1 MCHFDTINETRVKVL
16 PNTMSQTAPQDD
28 LLEKLDRKTV
38 LNAWKNF
45 INARTDPNRLVRPT
59 IADSWRRCAE
69 LGIDAHAQRATKIG
83 EADQVDEL
91 RDANKALLNA
101 TQNTWQ
107 LLSQHLLASDS
118 ILILSD
124 NEGVILD
131 VKGNSEIVAAAA
143 KEHVAPGFDW
153 SEHAA
158 GTNAVGTAL
167 AAESPTVVRSVEHYC
182 QAAKLWDCAAA
193 PIRDLA
199 DGEIIGVLD
208 ITSVGELN
216 NSHALSFAIT
226 AAKQIE
232 HTLHSLELA
241 RSVELLSWYR
251 KIESRFRDKAAVLL
265 DRKGRV
271 IVSNNIAASVQYP
284 DRFEIENSVP
294 LPNQGQLNIQ
304 QIQRYDWDD
313 DEIATAPNEW
323 SGGLVVVEPTNE
335 LASTGTSFRNTHP
348 AFDKII
354 TANTHFIECI
364 DAAER
369 MAKAHSPV
377 LINGETGSGKE
388 LFASAIHAC
397 SERAEGPFVAVN
409 CGTLTQELAAS
420 ELFGYESGAFTG
432 AAKQGRLGKFEEA
445 NKGTLF
451 LDEIAEL
458 PQDVQAHLLRV
469 LQDNVVTRVGSN
481 TPKQVDV
488 RVIAATNKNLQD
500 ETDAG
505 RFRLDL
511 LYRLKVLSLDLL
523 PLRNRK
529 DDIPLLAERFLERMN
544 ATYGLGQKSL
554 SPGVLD
560 QLVAYNWPGNVRE
573 LHGIVESIYIL
584 NRATVLTTEHLPK
597 DFQFQPRHIAETRLE
612 PAPKAVNDLD
622 SIEKQFIAQAL
633 NDNQL
638 SLEAIAQQLGISRST
653 LYRKMKRYGLSR

>member
-1 MCHFDTINETRVKVL
+1 MTQNA
-16 PNTMSQTAPQDD
+16 QQDD
-28 LLEKLDRKTV
+28 LLDKLDRKSV
-38 LNAWKNF
+38 SNAWKNF
-45 INARTDPNRLVRPT
+45 INARSDPNRLVRPA
-59 IADSWRRCAE
+59 IAESWRRCIE
-69 LGIDAHAQRATKIG
+69 LNIDAHGQRAPKIG
-83 EADQVDEL
+83 DEPQIEK
-91 RDANKALLNA
+91 RREANKALRDA

-124 NEGVILD
+124 QTGVILD

-143 KEHVAPGFDW
+143 NEHVAPGFDW
-153 SEHAA
+153 SEQAA

-167 AAESPTVVRSVEHYC
+167 ASESPTVVRSVEHFC
-182 QAAKLWDCAAA
+182 EAAKLWDCAAA

-199 DGEIIGVLD
+199 DGEVIGVLD

-251 KIESRFRDKAAVLL
+251 KIESRYRDKPAVLL

-271 IVSNNIAASVQYP
+271 IVSNNIPANTRYP
-284 DRFEIENSVP
+284 DKFKLENSAP
-294 LPNQGQLNIQ
+294 LNPQGQLSFK
-304 QIQRYDWDD
+304 QIIKYDWGDD
-313 DEIATAPNEW
+313 TAPIAPTEW
-323 SGGLVVVEPTNE
+323 SGGLIIVETKTSV
-335 LASTGTSFRNTHP
+335 ASVSPPRHTHP
-348 AFDKII
+348 AFDNII
-354 TANTHFIECI
+354 TRNTNFIACI

-369 MAKAHSPV
+369 MAHAHSPV
-377 LINGETGSGKE
+377 LLNGETGSGKE

-397 SERAEGPFVAVN
+397 SERSKGPFVAVN

-445 NKGTLF
+445 NNGTLF

-458 PQDVQAHLLRV
+458 SQDVQAHLLRV

-488 RVIAATNKNLQD
+488 RVIAATNKNLQS
-500 ETDAG
+500 ETDEG

-511 LYRLKVLSLDLL
+511 FYRLKSPKPRFASITGTQRRYSFVSN
-523 PLRNRK
+523 PFFRTHECHLR
-529 DDIPLLAERFLERMN
+529 L
-544 ATYGLGQKSL
+544 
-554 SPGVLD
+554 
-560 QLVAYNWPGNVRE
+560 
-573 LHGIVESIYIL
+573 
-584 NRATVLTTEHLPK
+584 
-597 DFQFQPRHIAETRLE
+597 
-612 PAPKAVNDLD
+612 
-622 SIEKQFIAQAL
+622 
-633 NDNQL
+633 
-638 SLEAIAQQLGISRST
+638 RSKNPI
-653 LYRKMKRYGLSR
+653 R

>member
-1 MCHFDTINETRVKVL
+1 MTHS
-16 PNTMSQTAPQDD
+16 PPQDD
-28 LLEKLDRKTV
+28 SLDKLDRKTV
-38 LNAWKNF
+38 ANAWKNYV
-45 INARTDPNRLVRPT
+45 NARTDPSRLVRDS
-59 IADSWRRCAE
+59 IADSWQRCAE
-69 LGIDAHAQRATKIG
+69 IGVDPHTQRAALIG
-83 EADQVDEL
+83 DEQQVEALCE
-91 RDANKALLNA
+91 AKKALLEA

-124 NEGVILD
+124 DQGVILD
-131 VKGNSEIVAAAA
+131 VKGNSEIVDAAA

-153 SEHAA
+153 SEQTA

-167 AAESPTVVRSVEHYC
+167 ALEAPTVVRSVEHYC
-182 QAAKLWDCAAA
+182 EAAKLWDCAAA

-199 DGEIIGVLD
+199 DGEVIGVLD

-251 KIESRFRDKAAVLL
+251 KIESRYRDAAAVLV

-271 IVSNNIAASVQYP
+271 IVTNNIGAGIHYP
-284 DRFEIENSVP
+284 EKFLLENHAPVSHQGSLSLKQVIE
-294 LPNQGQLNIQ
+294 
-304 QIQRYDWDD
+304 YDWG
-313 DEIATAPNEW
+313 DEELPLAPNEW
-323 SGGLVVVEPTNE
+323 NGGLIIVEPQADFTKVAP
-335 LASTGTSFRNTHP
+335 LRDTHP

-354 TANTHFIECI
+354 TANPDFIACI

-369 MAKAHSPV
+369 MARAHSPV

-397 SERAEGPFVAVN
+397 SDRADGPFIAVN

-481 TPKQVDV
+481 TPRQVDV
-488 RVIAATNKNLQD
+488 RVIAATNKNLQT
-500 ETDAG
+500 ETDEG

-511 LYRLKVLSLDLL
+511 LYRLKVLMLDLP
-523 PLRNRK
+523 PLRQRK
-529 DDIPLLAERFLERMN
+529 DDISLLADRFLERMN

-554 SPGVLD
+554 SPELLQ
-560 QLVAYNWPGNVRE
+560 QLKAYDWPGNVRE
-573 LHGIVESIYIL
+573 LHGVIESIYIL
-584 NRATVLTTEHLPK
+584 NRATLLTTEHLPK
-597 DFQFQPRHIAETRLE
+597 DFQFHR
-612 PAPKAVNDLD
+612 PAANEVTENGVHDKVSDLD
-622 SIEKQFIAQAL
+622 SVEKQFIAQAL
-633 NDNQL
+633 ADNDV
-638 SLEAIAQQLGISRST
+638 SLESIAQQLGISRST
-653 LYRKMKRYGLSR
+653 LYRKMKRYQLSR

>member
-1 MCHFDTINETRVKVL
+1 
-16 PNTMSQTAPQDD
+16 MSQMPAQNDP
-28 LLEKLDRKTV
+28 LEKLDRKSV
-38 LNAWKNF
+38 SSAWKNY
-45 INARTDPNRLVRPT
+45 INARTDPSRLVRPT
-59 IADSWRRCAE
+59 IADSWQRCADQ
-69 LGIDAHAQRATKIG
+69 GIDAHAQRAEWIG
-83 EADQVDEL
+83 DEQAVEAL
-91 RDANKALLNA
+91 RDANRAMMDA

-124 NEGVILD
+124 KEGVILD
-131 VKGNSEIVAAAA
+131 VKGNSEIVDAAA

-153 SEHAA
+153 SEQAA

-167 AAESPTVVRSVEHYC
+167 ALEAPTVVRSVEHYC
-182 QAAKLWDCAAA
+182 EAAKLWDCAAA

-199 DGEIIGVLD
+199 DGEVIGVLD

-251 KIESRFRDKAAVLL
+251 KIESRYRDKAAVLV

-271 IVSNNIAASVQYP
+271 IVTNNIAANIQYP
-284 DRFEIENSVP
+284 DKFEIENHEP
-294 LPNQGQLNIQ
+294 TTYQGQLTLRQTIH
-304 QIQRYDWDD
+304 YEWDD
-313 DEIATAPNEW
+313 ENLSLAPTEW
-323 SGGLVVVEPTNE
+323 SGGLLIVEPE
-335 LASTGTSFRNTHP
+335 ESAGQLRPSRDTHP
-348 AFDKII
+348 AFEKII
-354 TANTHFIECI
+354 TANPRFIECI

-369 MAKAHSPV
+369 MAHAHSPV

-397 SERAEGPFVAVN
+397 SDRASEPFIAVN

-432 AAKQGRLGKFEEA
+432 AARQGRLGKFEEA

-469 LQDNVVTRVGSN
+469 LQDNVVTRVGGN

-488 RVIAATNKNLQD
+488 RVIAATNKNLQR
-500 ETDAG
+500 ETDEG

-511 LYRLKVLSLDLL
+511 LYRLKVLSLDLP
-523 PLRNRK
+523 PLRERK
-529 DDIPLLAERFLERMN
+529 DDIPLLIERFLERMN

-554 SPGVLD
+554 SPELL
-560 QLVAYNWPGNVRE
+560 QHLIAYDWPGNVRE
-573 LHGIVESIYIL
+573 LHGIIESIYIL
-584 NRATVLTTEHLPK
+584 NRASLLTTEHLPK
-597 DFQFQPRHIAETRLE
+597 DFQFQSHTPTAASSSENQDE
-612 PAPKAVNDLD
+612 VGNLD
-622 SIEKQFIAQAL
+622 NVEKRFIAQAL
-633 NDNQL
+633 ADNSL
-638 SLEAIAQQLGISRST
+638 GLEAIAQQLGISRST
-653 LYRKMKRYGLSR
+653 LYRKMKRYKLSR